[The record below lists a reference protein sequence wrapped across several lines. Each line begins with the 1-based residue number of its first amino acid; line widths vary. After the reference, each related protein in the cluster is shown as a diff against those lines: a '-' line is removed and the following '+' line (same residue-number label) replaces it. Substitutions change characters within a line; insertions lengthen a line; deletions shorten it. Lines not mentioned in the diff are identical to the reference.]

1 MSGYEARPPHA
12 PRGSMALGWPTI
24 FLLLVLGVLMW
35 RMMDVRN
42 LNLHDPKATQRA
54 VTARGDLAED
64 EQATIELFRENSPSI
79 VHITTL
85 AVRRDAFSMNVLEIP
100 QGTGSGFIW
109 SEDGHVVTN
118 FHVVQNA
125 QAAKVLLSDNS
136 SWDGEL
142 VGVSPDHDL
151 AVLKIS
157 APRAKLRPI
166 LIGTSADLQVGQKV
180 FAIGNPFGLDQTL
193 TTGVI
198 SGLGREIE
206 SVTKRPIQG
215 VIQTDAAIN
224 PGNSGGPLLDS
235 AGRLIGINTAIYSP
249 SGAYAG
255 IGFAVPVDSV
265 NLTVPDLI
273 KTGRVERAG
282 LGIQIAPDQVLR
294 QLKLTGALIM
304 GFPENSAAEAAG
316 LKATTR
322 NPETGEIELGDRIV
336 AINQDPVAK
345 GADLTRALGKY
356 KVGDTVSV
364 TVRRDDTEK
373 LFTVKLQ
380 ALQQ

>member
-255 IGFAVPVDSV
+255 SGFAVPMDSV